1 MTRHV
6 RRDHLIISLVFV
18 YLEMTISVSSKR
30 SSFIF
35 DLIFNFYTILSLAIK
50 IKQIAPMLSRIQGYR
65 VVYLLGGKFTR
76 KTKVLSY
83 KRWRSVKSKI
93 VTLST
98 QHVTEFNPFY
108 NKTQLSM
115 VLLVLSC
122 QQ

>member
-1 MTRHV
+1 
-6 RRDHLIISLVFV
+6 
-18 YLEMTISVSSKR
+18 
-30 SSFIF
+30 
-35 DLIFNFYTILSLAIK
+35 
-50 IKQIAPMLSRIQGYR
+50 MLSRIQGYR

>member
-1 MTRHV
+1 VTRHV